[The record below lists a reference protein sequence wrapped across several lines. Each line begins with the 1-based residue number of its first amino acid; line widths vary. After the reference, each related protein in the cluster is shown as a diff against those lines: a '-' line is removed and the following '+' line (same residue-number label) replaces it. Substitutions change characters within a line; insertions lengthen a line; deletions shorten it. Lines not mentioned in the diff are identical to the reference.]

1 MSVTSMIPIALGV
14 KKRPL
19 LNRGDKVLPN
29 FVKCTESAMKALSIS
44 SHPSVKQNQ
53 IKFLENN
60 KVVKRRQ
67 TKQRQG

>member
-1 MSVTSMIPIALGV
+1 VG
-14 KKRPL
+14 KK
-19 LNRGDKVLPN
+19 GDKVLPN
-29 FVKCTESAMKALSIS
+29 FVKCTESAMKAQSIS